1 MSEKENTKTEL
12 SNFRMKGFTPALESL
27 VPKHNMDEYRSKE
40 SRKSTYDCSNYV
52 RIYKWTRRT
61 TKKLIG
67 YLAHYQITSSSAEE
81 DIDFFMHHLL
91 AIYFQAFEIP
101 SLAPQPTV
109 FKNSFTYF
117 INNCLQ
123 CYEKVNRKGHLCD
136 RIIYP
141 ADMSLFCAYLLGTK
155 DNLLSE
161 DYILTTIQ
169 REKITQIKA
178 CINLSPQDQ
187 FLELVKI
194 FFQK

>member
-1 MSEKENTKTEL
+1 MNEKDTTEKKL
-12 SNFRMKGFTPALESL
+12 SNFRMKGFTPALEL
-27 VPKHNMDEYRSKE
+27 LARDHKNEYRSKE
-40 SRKSTYDCSNYV
+40 SRESNYDCSNYV

-61 TKKLIG
+61 TKKLIR

-81 DIDFFMHHLL
+81 DIDFFMHHIL
-91 AIYFQAFEIP
+91 AIYFQALEIP

-123 CYEKVNRKGHLCD
+123 CYEKVNRKGRLCD
-136 RIIYP
+136 RIISP

-155 DNLLSE
+155 DELLSE
-161 DYILTTIQ
+161 NYILTTIQ

-178 CINLSPQDQ
+178 CKNLSPKDQ